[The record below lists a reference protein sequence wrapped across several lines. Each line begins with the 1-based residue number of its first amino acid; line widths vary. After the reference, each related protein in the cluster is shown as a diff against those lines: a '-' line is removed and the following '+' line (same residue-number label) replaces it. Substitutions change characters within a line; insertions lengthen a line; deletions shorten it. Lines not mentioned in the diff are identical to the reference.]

1 MSTAAATEPVPDPL
15 DRTLAA
21 LADPARRRVVEL
33 LRERPRRAGELAAA
47 LAVSPSVM
55 SRHLKVLRD
64 TDLVGESSPDFDA
77 RVRIYSLRTGATAGL
92 RAWLEAVEQGWA
104 AQLTALK
111 AHVERGA

>member
-1 MSTAAATEPVPDPL
+1 MSNAAATEPVPDPL

-64 TDLVGESSPDFDA
+64 TDLVEESSPDFDA

-92 RAWLEAVEQGWA
+92 RAWLEAVEQAWA
-104 AQLTALK
+104 EQLTALK